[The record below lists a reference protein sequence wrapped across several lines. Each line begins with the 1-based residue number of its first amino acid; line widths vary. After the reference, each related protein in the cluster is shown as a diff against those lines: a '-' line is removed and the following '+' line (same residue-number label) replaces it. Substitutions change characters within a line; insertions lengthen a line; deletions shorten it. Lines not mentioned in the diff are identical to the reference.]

1 MAVVK
6 YVRGD
11 NWALKFQILDR
22 DDVPFNLTG
31 SRVFF
36 TCKAN
41 LEDTDAQAKIQ
52 VSQLNHTDPLNG
64 ETSIPLTSDQTNLV
78 GEFYYDVCVITSTNV
93 KYSIIR
99 DKIIFIQD
107 VTLT

>member
-22 DDVPFNLTG
+22 DDVPFNL
-31 SRVFF
+31 
-36 TCKAN
+36 
-41 LEDTDAQAKIQ
+41 EDTDAQAKIQ
-52 VSQLNHTDPLNG
+52 VTQTSHIDAANG
-64 ETSIPLTSDQTNLV
+64 ETSIPLTSTQTNLV
-78 GEFYYDVCVITSTNV
+78 GEFYYDVCVITSGNT

-107 VTLT
+107 VTLI

>member
-22 DDVPFNLTG
+22 DDIPFNLTG
-31 SRVFF
+31 CTVYF
-36 TCKAN
+36 TVKAN
-41 LEDTDAQAKIQ
+41 LEDTDAEAKIQ
-52 VSQLNHTDPLNG
+52 VTQTTHIDAANG
-64 ETSIPLTSDQTNLV
+64 ETSIPLTSAQTNLV
-78 GEFYYDVCVITSTNV
+78 GEFYYDVCVITSGNT

-107 VTLT
+107 VTLL